1 MRQLFCVF
9 VALLCASAGAG
20 VGRWNEVQQ
29 AKTIDPKKSAA
40 LFVGVRD
47 FPWDTTL
54 AKVPYAVDDAVDLA
68 YEFTM
73 EQRQALVDAKRVV
86 LALCGEPQ
94 KAESQEKLKT
104 LLAAGATRSPA
115 TQSDILNLLESQS
128 RSVGSG
134 GIFIAAFATHGV
146 SDEGTQYLLTAS
158 SMLGHFHRTALTDA
172 EIRETIS
179 RNGVARSLIFIDACR
194 ERLVKDRRS
203 GDVDPRSVAT
213 FFRSISKITGQVVFS
228 AAPGGGYAY
237 DDEER
242 RNGVFTAAVIEGLR
256 CGARANESGFITVDA
271 LHSYVE
277 SHVLAWLQAHKNR
290 DAKTA
295 TQWTSEGNSK
305 ELPLSICVSGSA
317 AALRRPAR

>member
-1 MRQLFCVF
+1 MRQLFCLF
-9 VALLCASAGAG
+9 VALLCADAGAG
-20 VGRWNEVQQ
+20 VDRWDQVQQ
-29 AKTIDPKKSAA
+29 SKKIDPKKSAA

-47 FPWDTTL
+47 FPWDKTL
-54 AKVPYAVDDAVDLA
+54 ATVPYAVDDAVDLA

-73 EQRQALVDAKRVV
+73 EQSPALVDVKCVV
-86 LALCGEPQ
+86 LALSGEPQ
-94 KAESQEKLKT
+94 KADSQEKLTK
-104 LLAAGATRSPA
+104 LLAAGARRRDATTEDILDVLE
-115 TQSDILNLLESQS
+115 TQSKAVTSNGILI
-128 RSVGSG
+128 V
-134 GIFIAAFATHGV
+134 AFATHGV

-158 SMLGHFHRTALTDA
+158 STLGHYHRTALTDA

-194 ERLVKDRRS
+194 ERLTKDRRS
-203 GDVDPRSVAT
+203 GDVDPRSVAAFVRT
-213 FFRSISKITGQVVFS
+213 FSRINGQVVFS

-242 RNGVFTAAVIEGLR
+242 RNGVFTATVIEGLH
-256 CGARANESGFITVDA
+256 CGAHANASGFITVDA

-277 SHVLAWLQAHKNR
+277 SHVLAWLQTHKNR

-305 ELPLSICVSGSA
+305 ELPLSICVSDSA
-317 AALRRPAR
+317 AALRRPAP

>member
-9 VALLCASAGAG
+9 VALVCASAGAG
-20 VGRWNEVQQ
+20 VGRWNDVQQ
-29 AKTIDPKKSAA
+29 AKSIDPKKSAA

-47 FPWDTTL
+47 FPWDKTL
-54 AKVPYAVDDAVDLA
+54 ATVPYAVDDAVDLA

-73 EQRQALVDAKRVV
+73 EQRPPLVDAKRVV
-86 LALCGEPQ
+86 LALSGEPQ
-94 KAESQEKLKT
+94 KAGSQEKLKK
-104 LLAAGATRSPA
+104 LLAAGVTTRNAT
-115 TQSDILNLLESQS
+115 TEDILDLLESQS
-128 RSVGSG
+128 RLVDSN

-158 SMLGHFHRTALTDA
+158 SMLDHYHRTALTDA

-194 ERLVKDRRS
+194 ERLMKDRRS

-213 FFRSISKITGQVVFS
+213 FFRAFSKITGQVVFS

-242 RNGVFTAAVIEGLR
+242 RNGVFTATVIEGLR
-256 CGARANESGFITVDA
+256 CGARANASGFITVDT

-290 DAKTA
+290 DARTA

-305 ELPLSICVSGSA
+305 ELPLSICVSHSA
-317 AALRRPAR
+317 AATRRPAR